1 MGSRNN
7 TSVKIIITILCN
19 MRWVFAVYQAI
30 LLYSFF
36 LLLFGGK
43 KHFIIQFIYFSQKIV
58 FDVDSSLWGACS
70 TGLRVELWVD
80 SSDVTVS

>member
-43 KHFIIQFIYFSQKIV
+43 KHFIIQFIYFSQKI
-58 FDVDSSLWGACS
+58 WGACS